1 MMNLRLFLEDIREI
15 PTFVLML
22 SSLRR
27 ASNKGRE
34 TFAVLL
40 EKQTSR
46 FPERVFLRFEEE
58 TVTYEE
64 YNRGANRC
72 AHVLK
77 EAGIKRGDPVA
88 IMMKN
93 SPDFLMAQAAMAKV
107 GSIGALINT
116 HLSGPPLEHVLQV
129 SGARHLLVDQE
140 CLPAVVPV
148 TDTTERI
155 IWATGEASTSVRAP
169 ASGGSISA
177 SPAACSCGGRSSW
190 EHPQT
195 SSFRPR

>member
-1 MMNLRLFLEDIREI
+1 MMNLRLFFHDVREI

-22 SSLRR
+22 SSLAR

-34 TFAVLL
+34 TCAVLL

-46 FPERVFLRFEEE
+46 FPDKDFLRFEQE
-58 TVTYEE
+58 TVTYEA
-64 YNRGANRC
+64 YNRGANRY

-77 EAGIKRGDPVA
+77 EAGIKRGEPVA

-116 HLSGPPLEHVLQV
+116 HLSGAPLAHVLKV
-129 SGARHLLVDQE
+129 SGARHLLLDQE
-140 CLPAVVPV
+140 CLPAAVPV
-148 TDTTERI
+148 TDSADATMI
-155 IWATGEASTSVRAP
+155 IRKALGLDAP
-169 ASGGSISA
+169 TFGNTCGNFTDVCECDASGNCL
-177 SPAACSCGGRSSW
+177 P
-190 EHPQT
+190 
-195 SSFRPR
+195 